1 MNNLLRNTVAFRV
14 PKLTINKNY
23 IYLSSKLP
31 SFKLSEV
38 GKPNKSKKKKE
49 RKKRKMKLKQMIWMF
64 NGQLILLIIGGYFPD
79 L

>member
-38 GKPNKSKKKKE
+38 GKPNKSKKKKKNE
-49 RKKRKMKLKQMIWMF
+49 RKEKKNEIETD
-64 NGQLILLIIGGYFPD
+64 D
-79 L
+79 LDV